1 MLLPCPFCGRSDKL
15 RLMFTNWRLRVNC
28 YACGIDGPSVNMS
41 DGEAAAKEAWNHQ
54 CCDGYGY
61 GRIYRKTKMDDRTIT
76 TTITQ
81 PASLVRKIKLAA
93 AESGQSVSAWLADA
107 ASKKLG
113 EKTAKRIPR
122 GRPVTKRKRIQS

>member
-1 MLLPCPFCGRSDKL
+1 
-15 RLMFTNWRLRVNC
+15 
-28 YACGIDGPSVNMS
+28 MS
-41 DGEAAAKEAWNHQ
+41 EGESAAKEAWNHQ
-54 CCDGYGY
+54 RLLRL
-61 GRIYRKTKMDDRTIT
+61 RIYRKTKMNDRTIT

-81 PASLVRKIKLAA
+81 PASLVRKIKVAA